1 MFGIEAYIGFPF
13 KYVVVTFYREPFV
26 TDCSSTSYPL
36 AVTPSRGR
44 FDTIGEFSCVDGT
57 NMFYSNGTQ
66 PSTTQTR
73 CNATAQWSGQDGLE
87 CWRGKTSGILSGFT
101 YVGLFKQIYLS
112 LYLLYLQLILGL
124 LCYASSVN

>member
-1 MFGIEAYIGFPF
+1 
-13 KYVVVTFYREPFV
+13 
-26 TDCSSTSYPL
+26 
-36 AVTPSRGR
+36 
-44 FDTIGEFSCVDGT
+44 
-57 NMFYSNGTQ
+57 MFYSNGTQ

-87 CWRGKTSGILSGFT
+87 CWRGKTSGILSGFS

-124 LCYASSVN
+124 LCYASCAN